1 MKTPPD
7 SKRILDRALL
17 KPRPGRAKEA
27 RAGKSARKFLN
38 HIRALANQHHPQ
50 GTSGNRSFSGGSL
63 GRGAVRPLPGRYAQ
77 RVIVK
82 ARIVRIASAA
92 GVLAL
97 AAHLKYL
104 VRDGVGLDGEEA
116 KVFTNDKVL
125 GEREAGE
132 WVNQCADDRHQFRF
146 IVSPE
151 QGSQLDLEQ
160 YAKDLVRQM
169 ESDLKTRLDWIAVT
183 HHDTD
188 NPHIHLVVRGVDE
201 TGGDLVISR
210 DYMSRGVRGAAQDLA
225 TRELGSRT
233 EFDIQQQ
240 QDAEITQDRV
250 TGIDI
255 QLEKAAAND
264 PDRLTDVRQVP
275 APGHEFAHRLRNQQL
290 GRLQHLEALGL
301 AEELS
306 PGLWKIDES
315 LTPKLRALGNRN
327 DIIKLMHQK
336 LRGIDPVDTVIFDK
350 DSARRTPLTGKVV
363 DKGLADELRESK
375 YLLINAED
383 GKTYYV
389 ALSKFSETP
398 GLESNPGAIV
408 TVTVTGK
415 QTATRWVSVKV
426 ESYLSLEDQVGALG
440 PTWLDKQLAQ
450 GKQPKTPPSL
460 VLSQFEAEKVANMQ
474 ARLNRLQQMGLTELG
489 ASGLRVKARFLDE
502 LYRNELQSTLQR
514 LSKVYGKPVTPS
526 SGQSFTGT
534 FERMERLASGPH
546 AIINASNEFT
556 VIPLQ
561 RVMERLVTGQTLSVE
576 IGNGV
581 TASNRSLPD
590 IQQQRVSFALL
601 EGADL
606 KKSLGLGISL

>member
-1 MKTPPD
+1 M
-7 SKRILDRALL
+7 
-17 KPRPGRAKEA
+17 
-27 RAGKSARKFLN
+27 
-38 HIRALANQHHPQ
+38 
-50 GTSGNRSFSGGSL
+50 
-63 GRGAVRPLPGRYAQ
+63 RPLPGRYAQ

-92 GVLAL
+92 GVQAL

-104 VRDGVGLDGEEA
+104 VRDGVGVDGTEA
-116 KVFTNDKVL
+116 KVFTQDKVL
-125 GEREAGE
+125 DEREAGE
-132 WVNQCADDRHQFRF
+132 WVNQCTDDRHQFRF
-146 IVSPE
+146 ILSPE
-151 QGSQLDLEQ
+151 QGSQLELEQ

-188 NPHIHLVVRGVDE
+188 NPHVHLVVRGVDE
-201 TGGDLVISR
+201 SGGDLIISR

-225 TRELGSRT
+225 TRELGPRT

-240 QDAEITQDRV
+240 HDAEITQDRV
-250 TGIDI
+250 TGTDI
-255 QLEKAAAND
+255 LLEKATAND
-264 PDRLTDVRQVP
+264 PDRLADLRQVP
-275 APGHEFAHRLRNQQL
+275 APGHESAHRLRNRQL

-315 LTPKLRALGNRN
+315 LTHKLRALGNRN

-336 LRGIDPVDTVIFDK
+336 LRGIDPVNNVIFDK
-350 DSARRTPLTGKVV
+350 DNARRTPLTGKVV
-363 DKGLADELRESK
+363 HKGLADELRESK
-375 YLLINAED
+375 YLFVAAED

-398 GLESNPGAIV
+398 ELENNPGAIV
-408 TVTVTGK
+408 TVSMIGK

-426 ESYLSLEDQVGALG
+426 ESYLSLEDQIGAVG

-460 VLSQFEAEKVANMQ
+460 VLSQFEAEKVASMQ
-474 ARLNRLQQMGLTELG
+474 ARLNRLQQMGLAEMGT
-489 ASGLRVKARFLDE
+489 SGLRVKARFLNE
-502 LYRNELQSTLQR
+502 LYHNELQSTLQR
-514 LSKVYGKPVTPS
+514 LSKGYGKPVILA

-534 FERMERLASGPH
+534 FERIERLASGPH
-546 AIINASNEFT
+546 AVIRAGDEFM

-561 RVMERLVTGQTLSVE
+561 RGMERLVAGQALSVE
-576 IGNGV
+576 IGKGV
-581 TASNRSLPD
+581 TASNRSLPG